1 MAGWFARGSGGVA
14 AWASV
19 SSTSVSPGSGTLRLT
34 GQTPT
39 VYGSTG
45 VIDGGGTIATFV
57 ESDYTAVYQLLGYVE
72 ADYTVV
78 WQLVTP
84 ITPTG
89 TTLRLVGAAPTLTV
103 ATNNYIW
110 PSGTTLRLVGQ
121 TPTLTVTGDVVEA
134 PTAGVLR
141 FVGQQPYVNV
151 QPHVVAPS
159 VGTLRF
165 VGAAPFVDL
174 GHKVAEPTA
183 GILRLRGLATTYADW
198 TATWQMLDVT
208 VTADWTATWQIGA
221 DVAGDFTATWDI
233 AGTVGSMTLLST
245 QYAAALRA
253 TAPHMDLSDE
263 QRSMRLLAA

>member
-57 ESDYTAVYQLLGYVE
+57 ETDFTAVYQLLGAVT
-72 ADYTVV
+72 ADFTAV
-78 WQLVTP
+78 WQILTP
-84 ITPTG
+84 VAPSVG
-89 TTLRLVGAAPTLTV
+89 TLRLVGAAPTLTV
-103 ATNNYIW
+103 
-110 PSGTTLRLVGQ
+110 TTDNQVQPYVGALRFVGLA
-121 TPTLTVTGDVVEA
+121 PTLEVTGDVVEA
-134 PTAGVLR
+134 PTAGALR
-141 FVGQQPYVNV
+141 FVGQQPYINV
-151 QPHVVAPS
+151 QPHVIAPS
-159 VGTLRF
+159 VGTLRL
-165 VGAAPFVDL
+165 VGQTPTTDL
-174 GHKVAEPTA
+174 AHKVAEPSA
-183 GILRLRGLATTYADW
+183 GTLRMRGLATTYADW

-208 VTADWTATWQIGA
+208 VTADYAATWQIGA
-221 DVAGDFTATWDI
+221 GVAGDFTVTWDM

-245 QYAAALRA
+245 QSTATLRA

>member
-45 VIDGGGTIATFV
+45 TIDGGGTISTFV
-57 ESDYTAVYQLLGYVE
+57 ETDYTVVYQLLGAVT
-72 ADYTVV
+72 ADFTAV
-78 WQLVTP
+78 WQILTPVAPSVGVLRVT
-84 ITPTG
+84 
-89 TTLRLVGAAPTLTV
+89 GAAPTLTV
-103 ATNNYIW
+103 ATNNYLW
-110 PSGTTLRLVGQ
+110 PTGTTLRLVGQ
-121 TPTLTVTGDVVEA
+121 APTISVTGDVAVA
-134 PTAGVLR
+134 PSAGVLR
-141 FVGQQPYVNV
+141 FVGQAPSVNV
-151 QPHVVAPS
+151 EPHVVTPT
-159 VGTLRF
+159 VGTLRL

-183 GILRLRGLATTYADW
+183 GTLRLRGLATTYADW

-208 VTADWTATWQIGA
+208 VTADYAATWQIGA
-221 DVAGDFTATWDI
+221 GVAGDFTVTWDM